1 MMKKV
6 ASMGLLTILM
16 SIREFARLCI
26 ENNLMRKIQEEY
38 LRTSKIVRELCGSKN
53 GEDVPLSSNVMRNF
67 LINYFFRPME
77 MLQ

>member
-1 MMKKV
+1 MKKV
-6 ASMGLLTILM
+6 ATMGLLTILM

-26 ENNLMRKIQEEY
+26 ENNLMRKIQDEY

-53 GEDVPLSSNVMRNF
+53 GDLPLSSNVMRNF